1 MQVILLPTRTAIR
14 WHSNLDAIISYPGKV
29 DNFVSVDGPA
39 NVFSLS
45 SQEKFER
52 SADMGYMV
60 SKVLKVYPASG
71 HTNFYGRTVTVPQI
85 RLQGFWVDQLGF
97 TVDSKFKL
105 FANDGVII
113 LKAIR
118 EV

>member
-45 SQEKFER
+45 SQEKF
-52 SADMGYMV
+52 
-60 SKVLKVYPASG
+60 
-71 HTNFYGRTVTVPQI
+71 
-85 RLQGFWVDQLGF
+85 
-97 TVDSKFKL
+97 
-105 FANDGVII
+105 
-113 LKAIR
+113 
-118 EV
+118 

>member
-29 DNFVSVDGPA
+29 DNFVSVDVPA

-52 SADMGYMV
+52 STDMV
-60 SKVLKVYPASG
+60 FKILKVYPASG
-71 HTNFYGRTVTVPQI
+71 RTSVYGRTPTVPQI
-85 RLQGFWVDQLGF
+85 RLQGFWVEQLGF

-105 FANDGVII
+105 FANEGII
-113 LKAIR
+113 IIKSVK
-118 EV
+118 ED